1 MMHATTATEI
11 EIDTTDHVIDS
22 ALITDSKD
30 EVAVWGYLMTQYNL
44 LSSKMAAKMASIVEG
59 RQP

>member
-1 MMHATTATEI
+1 MMHATTAKEI

-30 EVAVWGYLMTQYNL
+30 EVAM
-44 LSSKMAAKMASIVEG
+44 
-59 RQP
+59 